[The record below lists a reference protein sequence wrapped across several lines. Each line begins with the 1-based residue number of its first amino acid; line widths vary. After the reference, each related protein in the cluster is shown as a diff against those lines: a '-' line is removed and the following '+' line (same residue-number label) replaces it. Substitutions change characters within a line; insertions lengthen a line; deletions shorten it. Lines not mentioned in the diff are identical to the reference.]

1 MNQMQAYQRLFQ
13 LTEQFIPI
21 MKGELD
27 LTCAPD
33 IQSETKLD
41 PQQQDFQ
48 QQDPQ
53 KNQPKIIAGQ
63 AETDAHFQA
72 LYQFWEATHPEAGH
86 PYWLTRSWLM
96 SIWQPVYL
104 AVFSVYL
111 LKAVP
116 NLKNMSQHYAE
127 GVVAGYHLAPEELT
141 EGDDSQLIQNACAH
155 LIALVNHFQHHFN
168 AFTRLRP
175 GMTRPLLAD
184 SVLEALA
191 ALANHFPDAA
201 PGDLKTHARMWLAEL
216 ALASR
221 HLDSLSQVAPKQ
233 NDSSPCWQVA
243 RISCCMH
250 YRRHDGKLCANCPR
264 AQAKNQRAESRTGT
278 CERRQ
283 S

>member
-1 MNQMQAYQRLFQ
+1 MNQTLAYQRLFQ

-27 LTCAPD
+27 VVGAPD
-33 IQSETKLD
+33 IQSETN
-41 PQQQDFQ
+41 QDFQ
-48 QQDPQ
+48 QQGLQ
-53 KNQPKIIAGQ
+53 KNRPKIIAGK

-72 LYQFWEATHPEAGH
+72 IYQFWEATHPEAGH

-116 NLKNMSQHYAE
+116 NLQNMTQHYAE
-127 GVVAGYHLAPEELT
+127 GVVAGYRLAPEGIT
-141 EGDDSQLIQNACAH
+141 EGNDRQLIQTACAH
-155 LIALVNHFQHHFN
+155 LITLVNQFQHHFN
-168 AFTRLRP
+168 VFTRLRP

-184 SVLEALA
+184 NILEALA
-191 ALANHFPDAA
+191 TLANHFPDTA
-201 PGDLKTHARMWLAEL
+201 PDDLKNHARLWLTEL

-221 HLDSLSQVAPKQ
+221 HLDSLSQIAPQ
-233 NDSSPCWQVA
+233 QHDNSPCWQVA

-264 AQAKNQRAESRTGT
+264 AAKRSKQDTG
-278 CERRQ
+278 RNNR
-283 S
+283 